1 MVGLKAGVFNLY
13 IMSSYS
19 RGRGCLYVLSFWGP
33 GGGGLSVVSFWGGG
47 LFLSFFLFWGVLFLN
62 VFSFGGGGGK
72 TGLFRCFL
80 GCNPFF
86 LALVPDTFMAVRVG
100 ECRAFNCEIHFQF

>member
-1 MVGLKAGVFNLY
+1 
-13 IMSSYS
+13 MSFHS
-19 RGRGCLYVLSFWGP
+19 G
-33 GGGGLSVVSFWGGG
+33 
-47 LFLSFFLFWGVLFLN
+47 
-62 VFSFGGGGGK
+62 GGGGGK